1 MLWLFRLLDRV
12 RDIIKSKG
20 KSTVPYDEDHNAA
33 FYRLPAGIRRAQK
46 EIEKEEEGEAQ
57 FSCDHI
63 CKSEV
68 AAFYLHFLHAVLNNT
83 CTVTALAS
91 APCKS

>member
-68 AAFYLHFLHAVLNNT
+68 AAFYIHFFACCHKYTRLCCNRSSKRPL
-83 CTVTALAS
+83 
-91 APCKS
+91 